1 MSPACADPSCISES
15 IQSLILPW
23 CWRATGPK
31 SCSCEFPRL
40 SLSVPQDPG
49 HAEPLHGLRLA
60 GKGRW
65 ADMLPV
71 GPCGHRPP
79 TPCSCPHCAPP
90 ALACSEA
97 ASGPAASQCSIPV
110 SEQGQRTEQVPPVP
124 HQPLQHH
131 RLRPLCAQALPAG
144 GSAWTSSAQRLGRGS
159 MGIPGRSGAQPAPAG
174 AGEQLPNH
182 KSLGDAEA
190 VPLLWALQQLCC
202 PPAWWW
208 VGVRGCARCSA
219 MVQVRGLWGREGGTN
234 KTRAAGQQAG
244 QGLAADEVEEHVG
257 RAAGSVIFWDF
268 QKRLEE

>member
-23 CWRATGPK
+23 RWRATGPK

-40 SLSVPQDPG
+40 SLSVPQDPDR
-49 HAEPLHGLRLA
+49 AEPLHGLRLA

-71 GPCGHRPP
+71 GPCRHRPP

-97 ASGPAASQCSIPV
+97 ASGPAASQRSSPV
-110 SEQGQRTEQVPPVP
+110 PEQGQRTEQVPLVS
-124 HQPLQHH
+124 HQPLH

-159 MGIPGRSGAQPAPAG
+159 MGIPSRSGAQPAPAG

-182 KSLGDAEA
+182 KSLGHAEA
-190 VPLLWALQQLCC
+190 VPLLWALQQLRC

-219 MVQVRGLWGREGGTN
+219 MVQVRGLWGREGAQCHKPGYSLERGH
-234 KTRAAGQQAG
+234 K
-244 QGLAADEVEEHVG
+244 
-257 RAAGSVIFWDF
+257 RAAGSGAAGWAGAGC
-268 QKRLEE
+268 